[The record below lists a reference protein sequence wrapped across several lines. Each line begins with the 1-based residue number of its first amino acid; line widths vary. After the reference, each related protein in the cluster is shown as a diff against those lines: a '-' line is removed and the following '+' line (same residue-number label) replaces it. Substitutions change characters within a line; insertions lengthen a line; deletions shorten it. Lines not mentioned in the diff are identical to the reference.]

1 MEQRYS
7 EFFRQVEDYVNAK
20 QVPGAVAAIGRG
32 DEIFGIGTYGN
43 AIITPVVEPMTENT
57 LFDIASLS
65 KLTGVWAPM
74 VTLLQEGKVTLDTY
88 LPEVIE
94 KKMHPTLE
102 KITVFNL
109 LTHTAGLIPFMDV
122 DKFGDTR
129 EERIQGFLDTPA
141 HIPLNTKV
149 MYSDLSFIFLG
160 EIIAKI
166 TGKPLEAAA
175 GEIWKKLGML
185 DTCFNPAPGTF
196 CAATE
201 IRKGETLPVRG
212 SVHDERAE
220 QLGGV
225 AGHAGVFSTARD
237 LCRFCAALLPPT
249 PSPVFDRAWL
259 KKSFENHTAHL
270 NSNRGLGWIAYH
282 EKAGGNI
289 VGHTGFTGTSLW
301 LDSETGVYTVLLT
314 NRVHPSR
321 DTDAPYPLRKIGF
334 ETVYGVPYPA

>member
-1 MEQRYS
+1 MDKKYA
-7 EFFRQVEDYVNAK
+7 EFFGQVEQYVADK
-20 QVPGAVAAIGRG
+20 QVPGAVAAVGRG

-74 VTLLQEGKVTLDTY
+74 MLLLQEGKVKLDTC
-88 LPEVIE
+88 LPEAIG
-94 KKMHPTLE
+94 KKVHPSLE

-141 HIPLNTKV
+141 HAPLNGQV
-149 MYSDLSFIFLG
+149 VYSDLSFIFLG
-160 EIIAKI
+160 EIIANI
-166 TGKPLEAAA
+166 TGKPLEIAA
-175 GEIWKKLGML
+175 GEVWKKLGMF
-185 DTCFNPAPGTF
+185 DTCFNPAPGTY

-212 SVHDERAE
+212 VVHDERAG

-237 LCRFCAALLPPT
+237 LCRFCAAILPPK
-249 PSPVFDRAWL
+249 PNEIFDPAWL
-259 KKSFENHTAHL
+259 KKSFENQTAYL

-282 EKAGGNI
+282 EKPEGNI

-321 DTDAPYPLRKIGF
+321 DTDAPYPLRKAGF
-334 ETVYGVPYPA
+334 ATVYGVPYPA